1 MKPSICFKSFS
12 EIVDLKENEPLLKI
26 LKDRDKYFAHTHK
39 NKSKETLDQHLKL
52 VTAYFLKLVKEHYLE
67 KIVDNLIVKSI
78 PEGFS
83 DKVKMG
89 NFIKESFFKT
99 ILYHDFGKI
108 NHLFQEKKMQNLR
121 SDFKIV
127 RHKVDSQHSI
137 ISAYIYLMHLLD
149 SEILAFNELEQVFI
163 DTIVSSFAYPIV
175 KHHAK
180 YLDSVVDTDFNE
192 QTNFFVEYL
201 ELFECEKP
209 QNIDL
214 LHEIATKIETTF
226 RQFDNLEVDHFPI
239 YALLK
244 LNFSL
249 LTASDYYATGEYAQ
263 NLKVDDFGLI
273 AGKFRDDII
282 DSFKTTKSYNEE
294 LFADTDKLINIP
306 FEQLN
311 ERNEDNLNSL
321 RKKLAAEALTNI
333 RKYSDSNLFYLE
345 APTGAGKTNVSLAIA
360 IELLE
365 KDSVLNKVFYVFP
378 FTTLVTQTFDSIKNI
393 LKTNNEHIIQL
404 HSKSGFHQQNEKEN
418 DGNYGENR
426 LNFINNHFV
435 NYPITLLT
443 HIKFFDVLKGNSKE
457 NNYIFHR
464 LANSIVIIDE
474 LQTYNPKHWDKTIYF
489 LSKYAKLFNMK
500 IILMSA
506 TLPKIGRLLS
516 DQDLAKEIKYLISW
530 ESKPLYFRNKN
541 FAGRVEFDFSLLDKW
556 NWQSPRG
563 DEARKR
569 YLEELAQKVYDES
582 EMYARDVSKKR
593 GAVRTLIEFITK
605 KSASQFFR
613 KIQENDQFKD
623 YKLYLISGE
632 ILDPRRRHIINAI
645 KDNKDRKVILV
656 TTQVIEAGVDIDMD
670 LGFKDRSLID
680 SDEQL
685 AGRVN
690 RNASKDHCKIFMFDY
705 DQEAF
710 VYRGDPRLKIDDL
723 KKRDTYKNILQ
734 TKDFDSDFYNLVQD
748 KITKDNRNEAVNNLS
763 EYLRAFKRF
772 NFKAINQGFQLIE
785 QDNESVFVPLPIPK
799 EDFSEEDLKTFK
811 SIHIS
816 EYSVKDKLCFSG
828 KDVWLRY
835 VDIVTESHD
844 KKKTYFENQ
853 TQLKQIYG
861 LLSKFMFSVFSQQA
875 ESLKEFSDYN
885 EEQSTYKQ
893 YGIYYLSMWQE
904 IYSYENGLDINKV
917 ENGGI
922 FL

>member
-1 MKPSICFKSFS
+1 MKSSICFKSFS
-12 EIVDLKENEPLLKI
+12 EIAGLKKKEPLLKI

-39 NKSKETLDQHLKL
+39 TKSRETLDQHLKL
-52 VTAYFLKLVKEHYLE
+52 VTAYFLKLIQEHHLE
-67 KIVDNLIVKSI
+67 EIIDNLIIESI
-78 PEGFS
+78 PENFS
-83 DKVKMG
+83 DKTKVA
-89 NFIKESFFKT
+89 NFSKDAFFKT
-99 ILYHDFGKI
+99 ILYHDFGKV
-108 NHLFQEKKMQNLR
+108 NHLFQEKKMQNIR
-121 SDFKIV
+121 RDFKVV
-127 RHKVDSQHSI
+127 RHNVDSQHSI

-149 SEILAFNELEQVFI
+149 NEILTFNDFEQVFA
-163 DTIVSSFAYPIV
+163 DTFISSFAYPIV

-180 YLDSVVDTDFNE
+180 YLNTVVDTDFNG
-192 QTNFFVEYL
+192 QADSFVEYL
-201 ELFECEKP
+201 ELFDREKP
-209 QNIDL
+209 QNIEL

-226 RQFDNLEVDHFPI
+226 QQFDNLKVDHFPI

-263 NLKVDDFGLI
+263 GLKVDKFGVI
-273 AGKFRDDII
+273 DGEFRDNII
-282 DSFKTTKSYNEE
+282 DTFKTSKSYNKE
-294 LFADTDKLINIP
+294 LFADTDRLVNIS
-306 FEQLN
+306 FEDLN
-311 ERNEDNLNSL
+311 ERNEDNLNTL
-321 RKKLAAEALTNI
+321 RKKLAAEVLTNI

-360 IELLE
+360 IDLLE
-365 KDSVLNKVFYVFP
+365 KFPVLNKVFYVFP
-378 FTTLVTQTFDSIKNI
+378 FTTLVTQTFDSIKDTLQI
-393 LKTNNEHIIQL
+393 NNEHIIQL
-404 HSKSGFHQQNEKEN
+404 HSKSGFHQQDEEAN
-418 DGNYGENR
+418 DGNYGKNR

-506 TLPKIGRLLS
+506 TLPKIGKLLT
-516 DQDLAKEIKYLISW
+516 DQNLAEEIKYLIN
-530 ESKPLYFRNKN
+530 EENKPLYFRNKN
-541 FAGRVEFDFSLLDKW
+541 FAGRVEFDFSILDKW
-556 NWQSPRG
+556 SWKRPIG
-563 DEARKR
+563 DNARDR

-582 EMYARDVSKKR
+582 EMYAGAFSKKR
-593 GAVRTLIEFITK
+593 GTVRTLIEFITK

-613 KIQENDQFKD
+613 KLQENDQFKD

-632 ILDPRRRHIINAI
+632 ILDPRRRQIINAI
-645 KDNKDRKVILV
+645 KDIRDEKVILV

-705 DQEAF
+705 DQEVF
-710 VYRGDPRLKIDDL
+710 IYRNDSRLKIDVSQ
-723 KKRDTYKNILQ
+723 KRDIYKSILQ
-734 TKDFDSDFYNLVQD
+734 TKDFDSNFYNLVQD
-748 KITKDNRNEAVNNLS
+748 EISKVNQNETMENLS
-763 EYLRAFKRF
+763 EYLQAFKRF

-785 QDNESVFVPLPIPK
+785 QDSESIFVPLPIPK
-799 EDFSEEDLKTFK
+799 EDFSEEDLKTIKNFN
-811 SIHIS
+811 IS
-816 EYSVKDKLCFSG
+816 EYLEEDKAYILG
-828 KDVWLRY
+828 KEVWQKY
-835 VDIVTESHD
+835 IDIVIEAQD
-844 KKKTYFENQ
+844 KKRDYFDNQ

-875 ESLKEFSDYN
+875 ESLREFSDYN

-893 YGIYYLSMWQE
+893 FGIYFLSGWKKV
-904 IYSYENGLDINKV
+904 YSYKFGLNVKKVKNGN
-917 ENGGI
+917 I